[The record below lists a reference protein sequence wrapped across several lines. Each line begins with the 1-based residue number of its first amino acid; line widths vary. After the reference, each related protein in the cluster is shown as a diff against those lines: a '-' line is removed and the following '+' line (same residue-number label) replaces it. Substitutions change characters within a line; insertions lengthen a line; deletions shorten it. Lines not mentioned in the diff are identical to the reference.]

1 VVRIVDCVR
10 WHEKAGVAKI
20 TAELSR
26 KISSV
31 RCQVGFVTREAAN
44 EGFPR
49 RTRFLAPLSSC
60 ALPCFPGFTLGHRL
74 IPERGRWSLARL
86 YCVGTWMPND
96 ESLLNVWFRRCSAV
110 VDSSNVSKF
119 A

>member
-44 EGFPR
+44 EASHAARGFLLRFR
-49 RTRFLAPLSSC
+49 RALFVAFRVSPWGIALFLSA
-60 ALPCFPGFTLGHRL
+60 ADGHW
-74 IPERGRWSLARL
+74 PRL

>member
-26 KISSV
+26 KIFSL

-49 RTRFLAPLSSC
+49 RMRFLAPLSSC
-60 ALPCFPGFTLGHRL
+60 ALRCFPGFTLGHRL
-74 IPERGRWSLARL
+74 IPERGRWSLAAPVLRWHL
-86 YCVGTWMPND
+86 D
-96 ESLLNVWFRRCSAV
+96 A
-110 VDSSNVSKF
+110 
-119 A
+119 

>member
-1 VVRIVDCVR
+1 VRIVDCVR
-10 WHEKAGVAKI
+10 WHEKAEVAKI

-26 KISSV
+26 KISSL
-31 RCQVGFVTREAAN
+31 RCQVGFVTRESCQRGLPTPHAVSCSA
-44 EGFPR
+44 FVVR
-49 RTRFLAPLSSC
+49 SS
-60 ALPCFPGFTLGHRL
+60 LPSGFTLGHRL
-74 IPERGRWSLARL
+74 IPERGRWSLATPVLRWHL
-86 YCVGTWMPND
+86 DAKD